1 MAVLAL
7 AVGLAVGAPAAA
19 ELELRSDGGRFGGA
33 TWDRLSLDYRPG
45 ATDGSIWAL
54 DIANLQLVEALPGLD
69 LGISCERF
77 AWSEGQPSC
86 PLGRL
91 SVARAGEAP
100 DLVVAVSV
108 VPDPSGGY
116 RVTPPGE
123 ERQFELVWSGGTA
136 SPELEAR
143 LHDLDLSTLPA
154 AWLDGLGVDFLA
166 GMVSADLRLADQ
178 RWSGRIQLSSG
189 LFDGWGGQLAAENL
203 ALDAR
208 LEVDFADDQPG
219 WSVQLEQSAGEILAG
234 PVYLPAPV
242 QPMAL
247 SAELR
252 RDGADG
258 PLRVEFDFDDPGTVR
273 AGGLALLGADEE
285 GWELELLELAR
296 LDVQFPG
303 FWQRW
308 LDGPAAAAGFADL
321 DTLGRVSGD
330 LRWRQG
336 VFDRVEV
343 VLSGLA
349 LDDPAERLAL
359 AGLAGSVSGRD
370 GSVRLDLA
378 WEGAGLLGLPLG
390 SASVLLHHDEVG
402 LRLLR
407 PVVVPLLDGAVA
419 IDGLAWL
426 NVPDAPLRLVVD
438 ARIEPVDLGLLTRQL
453 GLIEF
458 GGTLAGRFPGV
469 QFEQER
475 LAFTGGI
482 DVEAFSGRIRI
493 DDLVVERPFGS
504 LPALAAQLRF
514 DRLDLLELTGAFNFG
529 RMEGQASGWAH
540 DLRLLDWR
548 PVAMDARMFTHEDA
562 RRRRISQRA
571 VDNLSSLGGAGGAIV
586 SGTILRVFDDF
597 PYRRAGL
604 ACRLSNNICH
614 IDGVAPHDSGGFYI
628 VEGRGLPRLDI
639 VGHRRLVD
647 WPQLVRQLE
656 SMID

>member
-1 MAVLAL
+1 MA
-7 AVGLAVGAPAAA
+7 APAGAG
-19 ELELRSDGGRFGGA
+19 LELHSDGGRFGVVSWSRLHLEYRPWPREEA
-33 TWDRLSLDYRPG
+33 TWTLDVAQVQIG
-45 ATDGSIWAL
+45 EG
-54 DIANLQLVEALPGLD
+54 LPALD
-69 LGISCERF
+69 LGFSCERF
-77 AWSEGQPSC
+77 AWSDGQPSC

-91 SVARAGEAP
+91 SLARAGQEP
-100 DLVVAVSV
+100 ELVLDVGV
-108 VPDPSGGY
+108 VPDRAGGY
-116 RVTPPGE
+116 RVRSSGQEIP
-123 ERQFELVWSGGTA
+123 FEVLWSGGAA
-136 SPELEAR
+136 SPRFEA
-143 LHDLDLSTLPA
+143 HVPALDLSSLPG
-154 AWLDGLGVDFLA
+154 AWLKDFGVDFLA
-166 GMVSADLRLADQ
+166 GMISAEVRLVDDQ
-178 RWSGRIQLSSG
+178 WSGRVQMKSG
-189 LFDGWGGQLAAENL
+189 LLDGWEGWVAAENL
-203 ALDAR
+203 ALD
-208 LEVDFADDQPG
+208 LHLTLDLDDDPPAL
-219 WSVQLEQSAGEILAG
+219 SVQLEQSAGEILAG
-234 PVYLPAPV
+234 PVYLPSPA
-242 QPMAL
+242 QPMEL
-247 SAELR
+247 TAELR
-252 RDGADG
+252 RQDGDG
-258 PLRVEFDFDDPGTVR
+258 PVRVRFDFSDSGALR
-273 AGGLALLGADEE
+273 AGGVAWLASDET
-285 GWELELLELAR
+285 GWKAQRVELAT
-296 LDVQFPG
+296 LDVAFPG

-321 DTLGRVSGD
+321 ESQGRVSGD
-330 LRWRQG
+330 LSWRKG
-336 VFDRVEV
+336 VFERVELAVSDVALADPADRV
-343 VLSGLA
+343 G
-349 LDDPAERLAL
+349 L
-359 AGLAGSVSGRD
+359 AGLNGSVSGRD
-370 GSVRLDLA
+370 GSIRLDLA

-407 PVVVPLLDGAVA
+407 PVAVPLLDGAVA

-426 NVPDAPLRLVVD
+426 NMPEAPSRLIFD

-458 GGTLAGRFPGV
+458 GGTLAGSFPGV

-482 DVEAFSGRIRI
+482 DVAAFSGRIRI

-548 PVAMDARMFTHEDA
+548 PVAMDARFFTHEDV

-614 IDGVAPHDSGGFYI
+614 IDGVAAHDSGGFYI

-647 WPQLVRQLE
+647 WPQLIGQLE